1 MTPYQKRRNPMTDR
15 MAGDMR
21 IRNLAPATIDAYT
34 YHVGRFADFIQ
45 KPIGDATAEDVRKF
59 QLYLIEEKKVGW
71 SSFNQAVCGLRFLY
85 TTTLPKSWPVAMIP
99 FGKRP
104 RRLPTVLAVEEVD
117 ALLRCTK
124 NLKQQ
129 TFLMTLYAGGLRLS
143 EAADLQLADIDS
155 GRMQLNVSAGK
166 GNKQRMVP
174 LSPRLL
180 RALRTYWKT
189 YRPTQYLFPGKTPER
204 PYAATSIQKAI
215 KAAAKQAGI
224 KKNVTP
230 HTLRHSYATGLL
242 EAGVDILTIS
252 RLLGHASF
260 TTTMVYLHVRQV
272 HLGSTPS
279 PIDWLPIRQ
288 LPGWE
293 QPKNNDQAGEAK
305 S

>member
-1 MTPYQKRRNPMTDR
+1 MTPYQNRRNPLTDR
-15 MAGDMR
+15 MAGDMK
-21 IRNLAPATIDAYT
+21 IRNLAQATIDAYT
-34 YHVGRFADFIQ
+34 YHVGRFADFVQ
-45 KPIGDATAEDVRKF
+45 QPLDEVTVEDVRNF

-85 TTTLPKSWPVAMIP
+85 TTTLPKPWPVAMIP

-104 RRLPTVLAVEEVD
+104 RRLPTVLAFEEVEE
-117 ALLRCTK
+117 LLRCTK
-124 NLKQQ
+124 NLKQR
-129 TFLMTLYAGGLRLS
+129 TFLMTLYSGGLRLS
-143 EAADLQLADIDS
+143 EAAVLQLADVDS
-155 GRMQLNVSAGK
+155 RRMQLNVASGK
-166 GNKQRMVP
+166 GSKQRLVP

-180 RALRTYWKT
+180 TALRTYWKE
-189 YRPTQYLFPGKTPER
+189 YRPTQYLFPGKTPDR

-215 KAAAKQAGI
+215 KASAKRAGI

-260 TTTMVYLHVRQV
+260 TTTMLYLHVRQV

-279 PIDWLPIRQ
+279 PLDWLPIRQ

-293 QPKNNDQAGEAK
+293 QPKRNDPTDDRA